1 MSKNVIIDNGAYEIK
16 YGEAS
21 DDKPKHIPN
30 CVVRTNTGRVLLGEN
45 LRPEKKVIT
54 DYSGIHYRRPIEHS
68 QLTQWSLE
76 KQIWDNTFMESHF
89 TDNWLE
95 DSNLIYCE
103 SPFTISKF
111 QNMSD
116 EILFEEY
123 GIANLYR
130 CSSGFLTPWLNNN
143 KQKNEKSQRNYND
156 FQFVIDSGFDSTWVI
171 PMIYGLPYWK
181 AVRKMP
187 IAGKFLNGYMREM
200 ISFRHYNVTD
210 EMVVVNNIKEK
221 ACYVSPNYEVS
232 LGKVEKSRNGVLDKK
247 KMEEISIN
255 YVLPDFKTSTVGYTL
270 TNSELAT
277 LERKE
282 EIQSLKLYDERFAIP
297 ELLFHPEL
305 SGAYKAGLITTIK
318 DSLNHVPELL
328 RPLMVANMILVGGTS
343 NLPGYEN
350 RLVSDLKQEVPIDNK
365 IIVRDLSN
373 FTEDHSEIGWFSGRQ
388 FFKSGAFNKVCVSKH
403 DYQELGVEYTQ
414 EKFGY
419 KL

>member
-1 MSKNVIIDNGAYEIK
+1 MGCWI
-16 YGEAS
+16 
-21 DDKPKHIPN
+21 
-30 CVVRTNTGRVLLGEN
+30 
-45 LRPEKKVIT
+45 
-54 DYSGIHYRRPIEHS
+54 
-68 QLTQWSLE
+68 
-76 KQIWDNTFMESHF
+76 
-89 TDNWLE
+89 
-95 DSNLIYCE
+95 
-103 SPFTISKF
+103 
-111 QNMSD
+111 
-116 EILFEEY
+116 
-123 GIANLYR
+123 
-130 CSSGFLTPWLNNN
+130 
-143 KQKNEKSQRNYND
+143 
-156 FQFVIDSGFDSTWVI
+156 
-171 PMIYGLPYWK
+171 
-181 AVRKMP
+181 
-187 IAGKFLNGYMREM
+187 
-200 ISFRHYNVTD
+200 
-210 EMVVVNNIKEK
+210 
-221 ACYVSPNYEVS
+221 
-232 LGKVEKSRNGVLDKK
+232 KK
-247 KMEEISIN
+247 KKEEISIN

-277 LERKE
+277 LERNE

-388 FFKSGAFNKVCVSKH
+388 FFKSGAFSKVCVSKH

-419 KL
+419 KF